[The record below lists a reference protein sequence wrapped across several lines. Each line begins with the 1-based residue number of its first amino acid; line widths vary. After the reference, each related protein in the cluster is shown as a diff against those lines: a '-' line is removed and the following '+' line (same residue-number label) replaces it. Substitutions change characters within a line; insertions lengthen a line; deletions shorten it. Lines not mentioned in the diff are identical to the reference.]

1 MVYQIQYYIGSN
13 KFKLLVFNPELNKV
27 LCRLA
32 LFRKME
38 LSCFL
43 ELKPVMKKTPHGM
56 YYYTT
61 CTDGSFRKKLLYI
74 RIWVNFFH
82 CRLYVVTGEIPT
94 IHQKY
99 YDAASFLSYIYVNV
113 KEGAITADVSKENF
127 LYLLCKLYLIFMCEG
142 HNIHITDLVLTQ
154 SVSMQYWYEKKYLAK
169 PLVYVPLVALLYFRT
184 SLEVK
189 CDFWT

>member
-1 MVYQIQYYIGSN
+1 
-13 KFKLLVFNPELNKV
+13 
-27 LCRLA
+27 
-32 LFRKME
+32 
-38 LSCFL
+38 
-43 ELKPVMKKTPHGM
+43 MKKTPHGM

-113 KEGAITADVSKENF
+113 KEGAIATDVSKEF
-127 LYLLCKLYLIFMCEG
+127 FCTTL
-142 HNIHITDLVLTQ
+142 
-154 SVSMQYWYEKKYLAK
+154 
-169 PLVYVPLVALLYFRT
+169 
-184 SLEVK
+184 
-189 CDFWT
+189 